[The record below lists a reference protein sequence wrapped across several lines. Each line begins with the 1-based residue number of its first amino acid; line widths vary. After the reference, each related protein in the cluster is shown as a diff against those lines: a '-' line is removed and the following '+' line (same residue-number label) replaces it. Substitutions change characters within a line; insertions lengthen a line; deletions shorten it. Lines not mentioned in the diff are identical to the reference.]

1 MPTDLLFSTRMTI
14 AYFFEQLQLN
24 ASKHPYMLRQLFK
37 LVCISKT
44 DFNKLIQILSESE
57 SARLRLKFYIE
68 RVFAGKDITYL
79 LIEAGIPKRT
89 GFGAEIKRKLKHT
102 FLPEEKDK
110 SAVHYLLDFLTHNGR
125 YELSKD
131 QLHALLQIL
140 DLKLDF
146 TKKHL
151 QSELI
156 DAIEVLSYRITAT
169 AIESEFIQK
178 FKHNQTVQAF
188 IKLNKEINAL
198 IAQHTLGIQFNPHLV
213 HHIQQMLQQSL
224 GHIDML
230 QKQSNHE
237 GVSLQLTYSLNRITY
252 QIKRLNVLFEL
263 YASPILTTEQVC
275 ALLTQ
280 LFIYNKKRNSI
291 LEQLNET
298 TYLLA
303 QQITEHESTTGEHY
317 IAENKSEYKG
327 MFRSSCIGGA
337 IASWMTLIKIGLHHL
352 HLAPFWQAFGYSLN
366 YASGFVGIQLMH
378 GTLATKQPAMT
389 ASRIALSL
397 HKKDQEGNSIRGLAL
412 MIGQVSRSQFIS
424 LVGNLL
430 LVFPL
435 SFIMALLYKE
445 VLGKPL
451 VSKVE
456 ASQMLRDIH
465 PFANPTWYYACITGV
480 FLFISGI
487 ISGYYDNKVIYS
499 HVPNRIRQHPLLKRI
514 LTKRAL
520 IKLSAY
526 VNHNLGSIIGN
537 IFLGFFLGMTSF
549 FGFIFGLPI
558 DIRHITIS
566 SGNYAIAMFT
576 LWDTISLK
584 YALICLIGVLGIG
597 FFNLLISFGLAI
609 VVAARSRK
617 LAFNEFTLLLKYVG
631 KYLKKHPADF
641 FIPPQNQRKV
651 EDITL

>member
-1 MPTDLLFSTRMTI
+1 MTI
-14 AYFFEQLQLN
+14 EFFFEQLQQN
-24 ASKHPYMLRQLFK
+24 ASKHPNMLRELFK
-37 LVCISKT
+37 QIAVSKT
-44 DFNKLIQILSESE
+44 SFNKLIQLLTESE
-57 SARLRLKFYIE
+57 SARLRLKYYIE

-89 GFGAEIKRKLKHT
+89 GFGAELKRKLKHT
-102 FLPEEKDK
+102 FLPEEIDK
-110 SAVHYLLDFLTHNGR
+110 SAVHYLLDFLTHSGR
-125 YELSKD
+125 YELSKE
-131 QLHALLQIL
+131 QLHTLLGIL
-140 DLKLDF
+140 ELKLDF
-146 TKKHL
+146 THKHL
-151 QSELI
+151 QAELI

-178 FKHNQTVQAF
+178 FKNNQKVHSF

-213 HHIQQMLQQSL
+213 QHIQQMLQQAL
-224 GHIDML
+224 GHIDTL

-237 GVSLQLTYSLNRITY
+237 GVSLQLTYSLNRITH
-252 QIKRLNVLFEL
+252 QIKRLNILFEL
-263 YASPILTTEQVC
+263 YASPKLTTEQVVT
-275 ALLTQ
+275 LLTQ

-291 LEQLNET
+291 IEQLNET

-303 QQITEHESTTGEHY
+303 QQITEHESNTGEHY
-317 IAENKSEYKG
+317 IAENQAEYKG
-327 MFRSSCIGGA
+327 MFRSSCIGGVF
-337 IASWMTLIKIGLHHL
+337 ASLMTLFKIGLHHL
-352 HLAPFWQAFGYSLN
+352 HLAPFWQAFGYSIN
-366 YASGFVGIQLMH
+366 YASGFVGIQLTH

-397 HKKDQEGNSIRGLAL
+397 HKKDQEGNSILGLAL

-424 LVGNLL
+424 LVGNLM

-435 SFIMALLYKE
+435 SFVIAFAYNAL
-445 VLGKPL
+445 LGKPI
-451 VSKVE
+451 VNQTE
-456 ASQMLRDIH
+456 ASKMLHDVH

-499 HVPNRIRQHPLLKRI
+499 HIPNRIRQHPLLKRL

-537 IFLGFFLGMTSF
+537 IFLGFCLGMASF

-566 SGNYAIAMFT
+566 SGNYAIALCT
-576 LWDTISLK
+576 LWDTISIK
-584 YALICLIGVLGIG
+584 YALVCLVGVLGIG
-597 FFNLLISFGLAI
+597 FFNLLVSFGLAI

-617 LAFNEFTLLLKYVG
+617 LALKEFTLLLRYVG
-631 KYLKKHPADF
+631 KYAKKYPADF
-641 FIPPQNQRKV
+641 FIPPKNQRNT
-651 EDITL
+651 EDIYS